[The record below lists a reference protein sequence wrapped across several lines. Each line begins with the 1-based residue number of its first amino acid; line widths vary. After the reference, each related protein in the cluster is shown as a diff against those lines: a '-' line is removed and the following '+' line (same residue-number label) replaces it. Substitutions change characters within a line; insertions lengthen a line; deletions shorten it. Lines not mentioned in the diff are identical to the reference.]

1 MITFCSKLG
10 TIMVIKARTLWPKSS
25 SKNKSNQPQAKD
37 VLVLTITVHNS
48 KISAPNIA
56 FCPFLDY

>member
-1 MITFCSKLG
+1 
-10 TIMVIKARTLWPKSS
+10 MVIKARTLWPKSS
-25 SKNKSNQPQAKD
+25 SKNKSNQPQAKN